1 MRHAIYAG
9 SFDPPTLG
17 HQDVIRRGAALFDRV
32 TVAVGVNPAKKYWF
46 DEHQRCSL
54 LQTVIARGNVDV
66 LPFSGLLI
74 HLAQELGADVILRG
88 IRGPA
93 DLDLELR
100 NGIANREMSGI
111 ETMFLLSDP
120 QHAHVSSSLVK
131 EIHGNGGDVARY
143 VPSDVLAALQVR
155 QG

>member
-17 HQDVIRRGAALFDRV
+17 HQDVIRRGAALFHRV

-46 DEHQRCSL
+46 DAEQRCAL
-54 LQTVIARGNVDV
+54 LREVIARENVDV
-66 LPFSGLLI
+66 RPFSGLLI
-74 HLAQELGADVILRG
+74 HLAQEISADVILRG

-111 ETMFLLSDP
+111 ETLFLLSDP

-131 EIHGNGGDVARY
+131 EIHGNGGSVGRY
-143 VPSDVLAALQVR
+143 VPPDVLVALQLR

>member
-46 DEHQRCSL
+46 DAERRCAL
-54 LQTVIARGNVDV
+54 LRTVIARDNVDV
-66 LPFSGLLI
+66 RPFGGLLI

-88 IRGPA
+88 IRGPS

-120 QHAHVSSSLVK
+120 LHAHVSSSLVK

-143 VPSDVLAALQVR
+143 VPADVLAALQAR

>member
-32 TVAVGVNPAKKYWF
+32 TVAVGFNPTKKYWF
-46 DEHQRCSL
+46 DVDERCAL
-54 LQTVIARGNVDV
+54 IRAVVARDNVDAR
-66 LPFSGLLI
+66 PFAGLLI

-88 IRGPA
+88 IRGAA
-93 DLDLELR
+93 DLELELR

-111 ETMFLLSDP
+111 ETMFLLTDP
-120 QHAHVSSSLVK
+120 LHAHVSSSLVK
-131 EIHGNGGDVARY
+131 EIAGHGGDVARY
-143 VPSDVLAALQVR
+143 VPPEVLAALAAR
-155 QG
+155 RG